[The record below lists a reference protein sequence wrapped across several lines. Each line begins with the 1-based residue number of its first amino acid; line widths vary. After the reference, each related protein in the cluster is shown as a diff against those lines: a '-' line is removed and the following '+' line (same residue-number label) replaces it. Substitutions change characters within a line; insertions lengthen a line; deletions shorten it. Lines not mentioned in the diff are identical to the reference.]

1 MTKELNIRP
10 YKQEDALEILTD
22 PKERSWAKLNEV
34 SGPGVTYEL
43 DSNVV
48 AVAGI
53 RTYGIGEIW
62 ATFTNKAKEF
72 KHTLLRESKR
82 QLLKMMAQKDLWLV
96 IATVDEGIT
105 EKQERFLKAL
115 GFTKTQCWTYRKD

>member
-1 MTKELNIRP
+1 MTNLNIRP

-34 SGPGVTYEL
+34 SGPGVTYEYEGEIA
-43 DSNVV
+43 
-48 AVAGI
+48 AVSGI

-62 ATFTNKAKEF
+62 ASFTDKAKKF

-82 QLLKMMAQKDLWLV
+82 QLLKWMAQKDLWLV

-105 EKQERFLKAL
+105 DKQERFLKAL
-115 GFTKTQCWTYRKD
+115 GFTKTVTWTYRKG

>member
-10 YKQEDALEILTD
+10 YRQEDALEILTD
-22 PKERSWAKLNEV
+22 PKERAWAKLNEV

-43 DSNVV
+43 DGEVA

-62 ATFTNKAKEF
+62 ASFANKAKEF

-82 QLLKMMAQKDLWLV
+82 QLLKMMTQKDLWLV

-115 GFTKTQCWTYRKD
+115 GFTKTTCWTYRKG